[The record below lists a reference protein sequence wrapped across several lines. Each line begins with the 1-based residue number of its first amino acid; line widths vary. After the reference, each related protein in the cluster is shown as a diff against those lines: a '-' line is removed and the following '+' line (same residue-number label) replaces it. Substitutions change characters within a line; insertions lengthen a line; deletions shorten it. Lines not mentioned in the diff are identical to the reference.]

1 MEVLATS
8 KDMNPILIICSYNPA
23 AHQTSVTISDYMEG
37 YTRLGGKRD
46 IIIENMN
53 CKSFSEAPLWSGMM
67 TQILA
72 KYQGGKQQPAQII
85 LLGQE
90 AWAAYLSQRD
100 SMRVKVPVMCSL
112 VSSNVVIL
120 PEDTV
125 GDLDSWLPGSVDIF
139 EDHMNIPELQSGFIN
154 HYNIGDNVRMIRAF
168 YPETK
173 HIAFISDNTYGGV
186 TMQALVRKEMKN
198 FPDLDLIL
206 LDGRKHT
213 IYTIVEEL
221 RHLPEHTV
229 IIVGTWRV
237 DMNEGYFMRNAT
249 YAMMEAAPAIPT
261 FTPSSVSLGHWAIGG
276 VLPDYRKVGEEMA
289 MESVRMDNQSDNTE
303 KHLQIIESKAVMD
316 SRKAKEWGL
325 DPKAL
330 PFGVELINQPVSFY
344 QQYTYQIW
352 SACTLF
358 VVLVLGLFISLFYY
372 FRTSFHSQHIRES
385 DN

>member
-1 MEVLATS
+1 
-8 KDMNPILIICSYNPA
+8 
-23 AHQTSVTISDYMEG
+23 
-37 YTRLGGKRD
+37 
-46 IIIENMN
+46 
-53 CKSFSEAPLWSGMM
+53 
-67 TQILA
+67 
-72 KYQGGKQQPAQII
+72 
-85 LLGQE
+85 
-90 AWAAYLSQRD
+90 
-100 SMRVKVPVMCSL
+100 
-112 VSSNVVIL
+112 
-120 PEDTV
+120 
-125 GDLDSWLPGSVDIF
+125 
-139 EDHMNIPELQSGFIN
+139 
-154 HYNIGDNVRMIRAF
+154 MIRAF

-229 IIVGTWRV
+229 IMVGTWRV

-289 MESVRMDNQSDNTE
+289 MESVRMDNQSGNTE

-344 QQYTYQIW
+344 QQYTYQI
-352 SACTLF
+352 
-358 VVLVLGLFISLFYY
+358 
-372 FRTSFHSQHIRES
+372 
-385 DN
+385 